1 MSKQRLTA
9 ILTVLAALMALIA
22 LIAVPAA
29 SAHNSS
35 SARVDLS
42 DRGLRDLG
50 ALRGL
55 YIGTAVAMDHL
66 SADPTYRSLTQ
77 SEFSSVTAENVMKWE
92 EVEPQRGVDDFTEG
106 DRLLRF
112 AKRNN
117 QSVYGHNV
125 LWHNQLPPW
134 LTTGVSGGTIDKQQL
149 KSILRRHTLALVGHY
164 RGKVRAWDVTNEIFN
179 DDGNATTPATWRNTI
194 WYQAFGT
201 EYVEWVLRWA
211 RQADPRTKL
220 YLNDYNNEGLG
231 GKSLAYYN
239 LAKELKRKH
248 VPIDGIGAQ
257 AHLSLM
263 YGHPAPGEI
272 KKVLQR
278 FAGIGLDIAFT
289 EVDVRIPVAT
299 ADTQPTAAQ
308 VTEQTRRYRDL
319 IDSCLA
325 VRRCNTFTLWGHTD
339 KYSWVPGW
347 FTDPPEGYATPFS
360 ASYEA
365 KPAYWTLREALAG

>member
-1 MSKQRLTA
+1 MSKQRWA
-9 ILTVLAALMALIA
+9 VILAVFVALSALV
-22 LIAVPAA
+22 AVPAA
-29 SAHNSS
+29 NAHNSS
-35 SARVDLS
+35 SAREDLA

-66 SADPTYRSLTQ
+66 SADPTYRSLAQT
-77 SEFSSVTAENVMKWE
+77 EFSSVTAENVMKWE
-92 EVEPQRGVDDFTEG
+92 EVEPQPGVNDFTEG

-112 AKRNN
+112 AKRNT

-134 LTTGVSGGTIDKQQL
+134 LTTGVSNGTIDKAEL

-201 EYVEWVLRWA
+201 EYVEWVLRWS

-220 YLNDYNNEGLG
+220 YLNDYNNENFN
-231 GKSLAYYN
+231 GKALAYYN

-248 VPIDGIGAQ
+248 VPLDGIGVQ
-257 AHLSLM
+257 GHLSLK
-263 YGHPAPGEI
+263 YGHPAAGEI
-272 KKVLQR
+272 KAVLER
-278 FAGIGLDIAFT
+278 YASLGLGIAFT
-289 EVDVRIPVAT
+289 EVDIRIPMVVGGEPT
-299 ADTQPTAAQ
+299 ADQ
-308 VTEQTRRYRDL
+308 VTESTRRWRDV
-319 IDSCLA
+319 IDACLA
-325 VRRCNTFTLWGHTD
+325 VKRCNTFTVWGHTD

-347 FTDPPEGYATPFS
+347 FGDEDWATPFTRT
-360 ASYEA
+360 YEA